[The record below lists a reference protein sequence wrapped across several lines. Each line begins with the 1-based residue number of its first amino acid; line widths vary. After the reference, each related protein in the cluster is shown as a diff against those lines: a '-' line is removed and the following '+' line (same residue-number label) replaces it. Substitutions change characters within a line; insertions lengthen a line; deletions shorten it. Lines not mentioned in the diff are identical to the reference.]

1 MMRPRRLALAL
12 LLAGGLLF
20 GGAYATA
27 QAVAEATV
35 REALDRLRAAL
46 GPEAVVQPGRIRAE
60 PIAGRVRIESLTI
73 GASAAGPQR
82 VVIADVVADDLRPGA
97 AGVGRL
103 SLHGIRLLE
112 GSEEVGRIGSVTIE
126 GLALPDGPATAWSDV
141 ALDRID
147 VLDVALRVPNEL
159 SLHVAYLMAE
169 GVGGDRADAYE
180 IQNLVFTLEPGAPV
194 ERIEFAT
201 ISAEN
206 LRLVPAVLAAL
217 ERRPPPVPPG
227 VGRFALSGFAVQA
240 GGAEVLRIEEL
251 TNRSTAIEER
261 PGVTLDELGISGF
274 VVALPPE
281 VSRDLLGIERIEAS
295 LTASGELHVERGDY
309 ALQSLR
315 LEIENLV
322 AVGLAG
328 TFSGL
333 RLWSDEGPAETL
345 RLHAAHITIE
355 DRGLL
360 ARFIAAAARE
370 AGMEEAAFRRE
381 FAEQMGAFDAAL
393 GQPGAG
399 PQPEPKG
406 GPAPAPPPEGKLG
419 PAAGA
424 GAGDA
429 PLRRFLERGGT
440 LEITIEPPAPLG
452 MQDGLDLL
460 GSDPAGLAPR
470 LGLRLRLL

>member
-1 MMRPRRLALAL
+1 MMRQRHSALAL

-20 GGAYATA
+20 GGAYAAA
-27 QAVAEATV
+27 QAAAEAAV
-35 REALDRLRAAL
+35 REALERLRVAL
-46 GPEAVVQPGRIRAE
+46 GPEAVVEPGRIRVE
-60 PIAGRVRIESLTI
+60 PIAGRVRLDSLTVRP
-73 GASAAGPQR
+73 SAAAPER
-82 VVIADVVADDLRPGA
+82 VVIADVVADDVQPGA
-97 AGVGRL
+97 AGIGRL
-103 SLHGIRLLE
+103 SLHGIRLLD
-112 GSEEVGRIGSVTIE
+112 GAEEVGRIGSVTIE
-126 GLALPDGPATAWSDV
+126 GLALPDGPASAWNDV
-141 ALDRID
+141 ALDRLD

-180 IQNLVFTLEPGAPV
+180 IQNLVFTLEPGGPV

-240 GGAEVLRIEEL
+240 GGEEVLRIEEL

-261 PGVTLDELGISGF
+261 PGVTLDELGIGGF
-274 VVALPPE
+274 VVVFPPE

-295 LTASGELHVERGDY
+295 LTSGGELHVERGDY
-309 ALQSLR
+309 ELRSLR
-315 LEIENLV
+315 LEIEDLV

-333 RLWSDEGPAETL
+333 RLWSDEDPADTA
-345 RLHAAHITIE
+345 RLHAAQITIE

-381 FAEQMGAFDAAL
+381 FAAQMGAFDAAL
-393 GQPGAG
+393 GRPAAG

-406 GPAPAPPPEGKLG
+406 GPVPAPPPESKLG
-419 PAAGA
+419 PAAGD
-424 GAGDA
+424 GGGGA
-429 PLRRFLERGGT
+429 PLRRFLERGGAI
-440 LEITIEPPAPLG
+440 EITLEPPAPLG

-460 GSDPAGLAPR
+460 GRDPADIARR